1 MRVDRAQGRRLASPS
16 EDYAAAPIFAS
27 GGTTTLVKYP
37 QSGHSNA
44 TSPGASHSASIC
56 MISSMVP
63 EHRWHR
69 IARLRLREKQ
79 SAIAGPLSWGF
90 AMSDTTHNCE
100 TCFKSKDLL

>member
-1 MRVDRAQGRRLASPS
+1 VFEHEGPLPHPAQ
-16 EDYAAAPIFAS
+16 DYAAARIFAS

-56 MISSMVP
+56 MISSIVP

-79 SAIAGPLSWGF
+79 SAIARS
-90 AMSDTTHNCE
+90 
-100 TCFKSKDLL
+100 FKLGLRYVGYNT

>member
-1 MRVDRAQGRRLASPS
+1 MCQSPPLTT
-16 EDYAAAPIFAS
+16 YAAARTFAA
-27 GGTTTLVKYP
+27 GGTTTLVKYS
-37 QSGHSNA
+37 QSGHSKA

-79 SAIAGPLSWGF
+79 SAIARSFKLGLRYVGYNTDPVP
-90 AMSDTTHNCE
+90 AMFGHDG
-100 TCFKSKDLL
+100 